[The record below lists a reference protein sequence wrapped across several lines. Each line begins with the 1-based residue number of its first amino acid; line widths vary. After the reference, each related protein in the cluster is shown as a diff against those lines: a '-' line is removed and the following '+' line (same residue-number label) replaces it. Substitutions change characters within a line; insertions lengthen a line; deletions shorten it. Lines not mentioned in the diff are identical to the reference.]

1 MKSALCFAIASLS
14 ALGAAAALPADSLL
28 TGHPYLQNPAPDAIT
43 VMFTSPE
50 GHQITSLVEWT
61 ADTVTGPVMSA
72 RQLYA
77 GQEVVHSPIHKVRL
91 TGLTPGATYFYR
103 VRAREI
109 TVNQAYH
116 KEFGADELVTPYRS
130 FTLPSPSATDFTAVI
145 VNDTH
150 SYQPTVDAM
159 ARLTDSIAPDFVI
172 FNGDCQPEPPTLGA
186 AIKALHATATPF
198 GLSSTPAI
206 FIRGNHEIRNSYS
219 SDMPELFD
227 NPGGLTYGAFNWGD
241 TRFVTLDC
249 GEDKP
254 DSTWVYY
261 GLNDFDALRRDQAD
275 FLRAEIAGEPFRNA
289 ARRVLVH
296 HIPIWG
302 NTDKYRPCTPLWS
315 PILSDAGIDLDLAA
329 HTHEYKFHPA
339 GTIDGNPA
347 PVMVGGGYKPASA
360 TLAIL
365 RKRGPSMTLEVIDIN
380 GQRKDL
386 INL

>member
-1 MKSALCFAIASLS
+1 MFPWVTSRFPGCFC
-14 ALGAAAALPADSLL
+14 
-28 TGHPYLQNPAPDAIT
+28 
-43 VMFTSPE
+43 
-50 GHQITSLVEWT
+50 
-61 ADTVTGPVMSA
+61 
-72 RQLYA
+72 
-77 GQEVVHSPIHKVRL
+77 K
-91 TGLTPGATYFYR
+91 
-103 VRAREI
+103 
-109 TVNQAYH
+109 
-116 KEFGADELVTPYRS
+116 
-130 FTLPSPSATDFTAVI
+130 
-145 VNDTH
+145 
-150 SYQPTVDAM
+150 
-159 ARLTDSIAPDFVI
+159 
-172 FNGDCQPEPPTLGA
+172 
-186 AIKALHATATPF
+186 
-198 GLSSTPAI
+198 
-206 FIRGNHEIRNSYS
+206 
-219 SDMPELFD
+219 
-227 NPGGLTYGAFNWGD
+227 
-241 TRFVTLDC
+241 LDC